1 MRFYC
6 PSCQQEYEAEPS
18 ETKTTLSGRVAYK
31 AACPACGQDMAEFV
45 PGETITPPSVERTE
59 PPQTPSAPAPLETKA
74 PPTSIGE
81 KEPPKQSLPEPGI
94 TPPGGGTAGETAE
107 ESTEAQSLLNQAV
120 ESLSPQVLEQVGKEV
135 VTDSDDSE

>member
-6 PSCQQEYEAEPS
+6 PSCQKEYEAEPS

-31 AACPACGQDMAEFV
+31 AGCPACGQDMAEFV
-45 PGETITPPSVERTE
+45 PGETVTPPSDEKAA
-59 PPQTPSAPAPLETKA
+59 PPQTPSTPAPQETKA
-74 PPTSIGE
+74 SPLVSEE
-81 KEPPKQSLPEPGI
+81 KASANQSLPEPGT
-94 TPPGGGTAGETAE
+94 TPPGGGAAGETAE

-135 VTDSDDSE
+135 VTDSGDTE